1 MRNWFNRH
9 QRTEEHQRR
18 DLREE
23 MPPKAPAGEKRLWP
37 SESRSWG
44 EGGKAGPAGGGRLPV
59 GAGSPGGHNELVLVM
74 PKQ

>member
-1 MRNWFNRH
+1 MRNWFNRR

-44 EGGKAGPAGGGRLPV
+44 EGGEGGSCWGRAPASWGWFSRRT
-59 GAGSPGGHNELVLVM
+59 
-74 PKQ
+74 Q